1 MIRLLV
7 YVTEKCVP
15 LSIPSSRLLFNTA
28 MANTNRCN
36 PNTMNPAD
44 RRRGGRG
51 KGKVK
56 EGGVPPPPARRSART
71 NPAKVGRFVDPRLLK
86 PPPECIPHA
95 PVAGM
100 PSLVRLGDVPPARA
114 APPYPLRN
122 NRTPAPDPPSVI
134 YRKVGAP
141 CDISLL
147 NFRLPSLPPIYDGIP
162 DVFIEGQE
170 LDFGQQGAG
179 TRGG

>member
-1 MIRLLV
+1 M
-7 YVTEKCVP
+7 YVTDKCVP
-15 LSIPSSRLLFNTA
+15 RSIPSSRLLFNTA

-36 PNTMNPAD
+36 PNAMNPSD
-44 RRRGGRG
+44 WRCGGRG

-56 EGGVPPPPARRSART
+56 EGVHPPPPPARRSART
-71 NPAKVGRFVDPRLLK
+71 NPSAKVGDFVDPRLLK
-86 PPPECIPHA
+86 PPPESIPHA
-95 PVAGM
+95 PLPGM
-100 PSLVRLGDVPPARA
+100 PSLVHGDVPPARA

-147 NFRLPSLPPIYDGIP
+147 NFRSPSLPPIYDAIP
-162 DVFIEGQE
+162 D
-170 LDFGQQGAG
+170 A
-179 TRGG
+179 RHR